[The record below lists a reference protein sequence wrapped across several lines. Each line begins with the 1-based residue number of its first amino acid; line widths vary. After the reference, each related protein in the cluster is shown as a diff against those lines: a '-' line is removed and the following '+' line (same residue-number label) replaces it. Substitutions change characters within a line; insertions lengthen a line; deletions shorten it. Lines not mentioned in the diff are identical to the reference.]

1 MKLTQKTN
9 MGDLDKIIRVLVA
22 LAIGILSYTNV
33 ITGTTAIVL
42 GVIGIVLVVTSLV
55 NFCPLYQLLGVNT
68 CKR

>member
-1 MKLTQKTN
+1 